1 MFARAHTLVRELR
14 RRRVFRG
21 AGFYVLGAWLLL
33 QVGDVIVEPA
43 GLPGWTMTALLYVAI
58 LGFPLAVFLGW
69 RYEVTEHGLVRSRP
83 LSDTEV
89 EAVDLSLRPQDY
101 VIFAAL
107 ILITGGVLY
116 QLIPSISTEHEQAL
130 EEERQ
135 AREARPGS
143 VAVLP
148 FADISQGADQAY
160 LGDGLSDTVT
170 HVLSQVDGLTVTA
183 RTSSFAFKNRNLN
196 ISTIADELNVANIL
210 EGSVQKAGDRVRIIA
225 RLIETDGGTELWSGN
240 FDRELSGIFEI
251 QDEIAREVVV
261 ALQDVLIEQDIEI
274 AESYRPDL
282 AAYEQV
288 ILGRNEWARQSSTS
302 LVAAEKHF
310 RQAIEIDPDY
320 ALAYV
325 YLSETLHDQSGP
337 LGRNPNIS
345 AAERKELVNKAL
357 DLDPLSGEAHAEL
370 GGIHLMEKNFPA
382 SEASFV
388 RAMELNPSLADARG
402 GYANLLFLKG
412 DREGALAEARI
423 SVELDP
429 QSDKNQNGLAI
440 SLWSLARSEEAISV
454 LRDNVRRHPESAE
467 NYSALI
473 RYLMQMGQGGKAMYY
488 TQAQRR
494 IDPDNARLWFASC
507 TMYMQLWDMEAGE
520 RCVEEFLGTYPD
532 DLDAAFTMAVL
543 EGDYV
548 TAVDMA
554 QRNVDAQPE
563 QWYRKLQ
570 LADALIHVGEWQR
583 VVDVVG
589 QAFPMLLDEQPQV
602 SDFAVWP
609 ARQLAVAWI
618 GLGEQE
624 KANAI
629 IDASLEALDRM
640 RLLQGGGTTA
650 GVDDAMLY
658 ALRGEREEALTR
670 LEAAID
676 SGWFFYAFAMKEDAS
691 FSSMKDDPRLIALW
705 NRLGERMAVERQWY
719 EAHKDDP
726 L

>member
-1 MFARAHTLVRELR
+1 
-14 RRRVFRG
+14 
-21 AGFYVLGAWLLL
+21 
-33 QVGDVIVEPA
+33 
-43 GLPGWTMTALLYVAI
+43 
-58 LGFPLAVFLGW
+58 
-69 RYEVTEHGLVRSRP
+69 
-83 LSDTEV
+83 
-89 EAVDLSLRPQDY
+89 
-101 VIFAAL
+101 
-107 ILITGGVLY
+107 
-116 QLIPSISTEHEQAL
+116 
-130 EEERQ
+130 
-135 AREARPGS
+135 
-143 VAVLP
+143 
-148 FADISQGADQAY
+148 
-160 LGDGLSDTVT
+160 
-170 HVLSQVDGLTVTA
+170 
-183 RTSSFAFKNRNLN
+183 
-196 ISTIADELNVANIL
+196 
-210 EGSVQKAGDRVRIIA
+210 
-225 RLIETDGGTELWSGN
+225 
-240 FDRELSGIFEI
+240 
-251 QDEIAREVVV
+251 
-261 ALQDVLIEQDIEI
+261 
-274 AESYRPDL
+274 
-282 AAYEQV
+282 
-288 ILGRNEWARQSSTS
+288 
-302 LVAAEKHF
+302 
-310 RQAIEIDPDY
+310 
-320 ALAYV
+320 
-325 YLSETLHDQSGP
+325 
-337 LGRNPNIS
+337 
-345 AAERKELVNKAL
+345 
-357 DLDPLSGEAHAEL
+357 
-370 GGIHLMEKNFPA
+370 
-382 SEASFV
+382 
-388 RAMELNPSLADARG
+388 MELNPSLADARG